1 MGMERAE
8 ATPRIGKLRTGG
20 SPLTGYLMV
29 LPAVIAVGVFMI
41 YPIGSTVVLSF
52 HRWPGVGERVFV
64 GFANYVQ
71 AFSDPIARR
80 AFLNNVLY
88 SLGIVVNG
96 VVVGLILA
104 NLLASGVRGR
114 LLYQTIFFFPR
125 LVTQVVVAV
134 VWSWI
139 FHPRFGLVNAIL
151 RAVGL
156 GELAIGWLGHPTWA
170 LPSVLV
176 AAGWTYFGFCMV
188 IFMAAL
194 QSTNPD
200 LKDAAYID
208 GAGAVRVFFQVILPQ
223 IRPVIVMVVVYTII
237 DSFKVFDIIYLM
249 TGGGPGDR
257 TQIMA
262 TYLYRESFR
271 LHAFGYGATLAVIL
285 GLFVVVVAVLFER
298 YRRLED

>member
-1 MGMERAE
+1 MFGKTERNVK
-8 ATPRIGKLRTGG
+8 RLRTGG
-20 SPLTGYLMV
+20 SPVTGYLMV

-52 HRWPGVGERVFV
+52 YRWPGVGERTFV

-80 AFLNNVLY
+80 AFMNNVFY
-88 SLGIVVNG
+88 SAGIVANG
-96 VVVGLILA
+96 AFVGLILA
-104 NLLASGVRGR
+104 HILATGVRGR
-114 LLYQTIFFFPR
+114 IVFQTIFFFPR
-125 LVTQVVVAV
+125 LVTQVIVAV

-139 FHPRFGLVNAIL
+139 YHPRFGLVNVIL

-156 GELAIGWLGHPTWA
+156 GEFAIGWLGDPSWA
-170 LPSVLV
+170 LPAVLV

-188 IFMAAL
+188 IFMAAFG
-194 QSTNPD
+194 STNPD
-200 LKDAAYID
+200 LRDAAHID
-208 GAGAVRVFFQVILPQ
+208 GAGPFRVFFSVIVPQ
-223 IRPVIVMVVVYTII
+223 IRSVIVMVVVYTII
-237 DSFKVFDIIYLM
+237 DSFKVFDIIYMM

-271 LHAFGYGATLAVIL
+271 LHSFGYGATLAVIL
-285 GLFVVVVAVLFER
+285 GLFVVAVAVLFER
-298 YRRLED
+298 YRRLEE